1 MNERPIPPGTSDE
14 ITPDTPQTEHPGFD
28 IPFSVKQVP
37 SATQRRC
44 YSSADLMGSDR
55 EILIEHGGE
64 FYRLRCTKLGK
75 LVLQK

>member
-1 MNERPIPPGTSDE
+1 
-14 ITPDTPQTEHPGFD
+14 
-28 IPFSVKQVP
+28 
-37 SATQRRC
+37 
-44 YSSADLMGSDR
+44 MGSDR